1 MDTYAQLKS
10 IDNLTMGCNINYRDD
25 LMVYLYHNS
34 ISVNWSRNM
43 AYIRFSDS
51 DAWPQNV

>member
-34 ISVNWSRNM
+34 ISVN
-43 AYIRFSDS
+43 
-51 DAWPQNV
+51 